1 LLLQPRKFT
10 FKSKHKQRRAS
21 RFALDSLSYGDSGLV
36 TLSPLRL
43 PAKQIFKIKIF
54 LKKAIKRSDYTKR
67 LVWFNAFPHLPLSR
81 KAKGVRMGKG
91 TGKLATWFSQLYG
104 GSVIFEFKNLRPGRA
119 THFFNQVRYK
129 LPTKTTIISPQ
140 SKTIKLAGS
149 SVTNTA
155 IEPFYLT

>member
-1 LLLQPRKFT
+1 MPSFSL
-10 FKSKHKQRRAS
+10 S
-21 RFALDSLSYGDSGLV
+21 SLSYGDSGLI

-67 LVWFNAFPHLPLSR
+67 LVWFNTFPHLPLSR

-91 TGKLATWFSQLYG
+91 TGKLAAWYSQLYG

-119 THFFNQVRYK
+119 LYFFNQIRFK
-129 LPTKTTIISPQ
+129 LPTKTVVLTPLT
-140 SKTIKLAGS
+140 K
-149 SVTNTA
+149 SVKHNMVKKVNPRMVT
-155 IEPFYLT
+155 FW

>member
-1 LLLQPRKFT
+1 MLLQPRKFV
-10 FKSKHKQRRAS
+10 FKSKHKKRS
-21 RFALDSLSYGDSGLV
+21 NSHFALSTLSYGNTGLI

-67 LVWFNAFPHLPLSR
+67 LVWFNVFPHLPLSR

-104 GSVIFEFKNLRPGRA
+104 GSVILEFKNLRPGRA
-119 THFFNQVRYK
+119 VYFFNQIRTK
-129 LPTKTTIISPQ
+129 LPTKTAILTPLTKNVKLTYVRKVNPQ
-140 SKTIKLAGS
+140 L
-149 SVTNTA
+149 VT
-155 IEPFYLT
+155 FW

>member
-1 LLLQPRKFT
+1 MPT
-10 FKSKHKQRRAS
+10 FSLS
-21 RFALDSLSYGDSGLV
+21 PLSYGDSGLL

-54 LKKAIKRSDYTKR
+54 LKKAIKRSDYTRR

-91 TGKLATWFSQLYG
+91 TGKLATWYSQLYG

-119 THFFNQVRYK
+119 IYFFN
-129 LPTKTTIISPQ
+129 
-140 SKTIKLAGS
+140 
-149 SVTNTA
+149 
-155 IEPFYLT
+155 

>member
-1 LLLQPRKFT
+1 MPAFSL
-10 FKSKHKQRRAS
+10 S
-21 RFALDSLSYGDSGLV
+21 SLSYGDCGLL

-91 TGKLATWFSQLYG
+91 TGKLATWYSQLYG
-104 GSVIFEFKNLRPGRA
+104 GSIIFEFKNLRPGRA
-119 THFFNQVRYK
+119 VYFFNQVRFK
-129 LPTKTTIISPQ
+129 LPTRTTIIAPSTKTLKLTSVRKVNPQ
-140 SKTIKLAGS
+140 L
-149 SVTNTA
+149 VT
-155 IEPFYLT
+155 FW

>member
-1 LLLQPRKFT
+1 MPPFSL
-10 FKSKHKQRRAS
+10 S
-21 RFALDSLSYGDSGLV
+21 SLSYGDSGLL

-91 TGKLATWFSQLYG
+91 TGKLATWYSQLYG

-119 THFFNQVRYK
+119 VYFFNQVRFK
-129 LPTKTTIISPQ
+129 LPTR
-140 SKTIKLAGS
+140 
-149 SVTNTA
+149 TA
-155 IEPFYLT
+155 IITPSTKTLKLTSVRKVNPQLVTFW